1 MANDHFWIHFQIKKN
16 YLKNYLSLVIWL
28 SIKSIKVV
36 LRFQYIDLKEWIPV
50 YALTAVYCRFWSHY
64 PMLQKD
70 ATYPIMHISQSLPEA
85 AQKIPNPQCPIL
97 HISQSLP
104 WSKCKMPTPLLPYTA
119 HLSLTALY
127 WTKDATP
134 SLPYT
139 ALLSVTALYCTKDA
153 NPLTALYCTFI
164 SHCSI
169 LHEGCQPL
177 HCPILHI

>member
-1 MANDHFWIHFQIKKN
+1 MANDNFWIHFQIKKN

-97 HISQSLP
+97 HIYQSLP
-104 WSKCKMPTPLLPYTA
+104 WSECKMPTPSLPYTA

-134 SLPYT
+134 
-139 ALLSVTALYCTKDA
+139 
-153 NPLTALYCTFI
+153 LTALYCTFI
-164 SHCSI
+164 SHCPI
-169 LHEGCQPL
+169 LHEGCQPP
-177 HCPILHI
+177 HCLILHIYHSLPYTARRMPTP